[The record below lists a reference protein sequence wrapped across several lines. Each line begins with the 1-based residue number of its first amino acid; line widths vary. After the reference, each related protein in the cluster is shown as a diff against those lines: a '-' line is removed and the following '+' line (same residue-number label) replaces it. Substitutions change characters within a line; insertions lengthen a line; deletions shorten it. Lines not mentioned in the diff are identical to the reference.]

1 MSPNLRKRLVRCVI
15 VFAVVAAIR
24 EWSIRR
30 HEDDLVAWP
39 RAE

>member
-1 MSPNLRKRLVRCVI
+1 MSPNLRKRLLRCLVI
-15 VFAVVAAIR
+15 FAVVAAIR

-30 HEDDLVAWP
+30 HQDDLLDWP